1 MPGVQRGVHGS
12 STTTQ
17 PGPVRRTPPWL
28 CRGSGEE
35 HKGGEAGEESYGERE
50 ANRQAVTSKAEESG
64 GCWEEGGAR
73 DGGQHLRGS
82 GGGGAGGSGR
92 GVRQAYPL
100 GPKAPSKQQLPNGC
114 WASALQVSASQPP
127 FPLPLL
133 PGPALYARLAVGQA
147 EALRQQKREEQQ
159 RLKADKKLTW
169 NQKAGCP

>member
-64 GCWEEGGAR
+64 ELQEAAAQYLLDRGAR
-73 DGGQHLRGS
+73 LIE
-82 GGGGAGGSGR
+82 
-92 GVRQAYPL
+92 VL
-100 GPKAPSKQQLPNGC
+100 
-114 WASALQVSASQPP
+114 
-127 FPLPLL
+127 
-133 PGPALYARLAVGQA
+133 
-147 EALRQQKREEQQ
+147 KRWE
-159 RLKADKKLTW
+159 K
-169 NQKAGCP
+169 